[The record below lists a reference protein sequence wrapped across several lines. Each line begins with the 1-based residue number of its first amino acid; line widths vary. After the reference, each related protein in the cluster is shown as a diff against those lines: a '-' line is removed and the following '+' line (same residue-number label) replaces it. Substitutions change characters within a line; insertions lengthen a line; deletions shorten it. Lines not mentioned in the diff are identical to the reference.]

1 MNIDLLDINI
11 TDRWI
16 RKIIAKHRNNLNWEP
31 IYEAGNEWK
40 YIDIENDQLGLIAIL
55 NNYAIEYGFITVFL
69 NKKLDILDRSMI
81 HDSKGLSLKI
91 RSDSSISLIV
101 HPSIHW
107 MIECIDMNI
116 IRCGKMRR

>member
-16 RKIIAKHRNNLNWEP
+16 RKIIAKHRNNLIWEP
-31 IYEAGNEWK
+31 GYEAGNEWK
-40 YIDIENDQLGLIAIL
+40 YIDIENDQLGLIDIL

-69 NKKLDILDRSMI
+69 NKKLYILDRSMI

-91 RSDSSISLIV
+91 RSDSSVSLIV

>member
-31 IYEAGNEWK
+31 GYEAGNEWK
-40 YIDIENDQLGLIAIL
+40 YIDIENDQLGLIDIL

-69 NKKLDILDRSMI
+69 NKKLDILDRSII